1 MATAVIAFRWLDV
14 LEHEFDKAFVELD
27 CLLPEMDVE
36 EPEMVDAGR
45 KKLSSLS
52 SAFAQLI
59 HKAQTI
65 FQNNAKLEV
74 SVSFPTKF
82 LLTPQ
87 TLLIQWLVWY
97 VFSCFLYQT
106 MGHEAINYYYQRVA

>member
-82 LLTPQ
+82 LLTP
-87 TLLIQWLVWY
+87 
-97 VFSCFLYQT
+97 
-106 MGHEAINYYYQRVA
+106 

>member
-82 LLTPQ
+82 CLTP
-87 TLLIQWLVWY
+87 
-97 VFSCFLYQT
+97 
-106 MGHEAINYYYQRVA
+106 